1 MKKYVK
7 GIILVCAVVI
17 GLSGCGSAKNDTK
30 HSGADTETAIETEQ
44 TSGEVLLYLGNDNAD
59 GFVTETVALEAVTPE
74 QIIAALAEKKVVSDE
89 VKVLSFED
97 AGETLTLDLS
107 KEYQEYVSSYGTA
120 GELIAVGGVV
130 NTFLDAYDADT
141 ITILVE
147 GKSWDTGHAEFSG
160 PLARYPM
167 Q

>member
-1 MKKYVK
+1 MKKYLK
-7 GIILVCAVVI
+7 AMALLCAAVV
-17 GLSGCGSAKNDTK
+17 GLYGCGSTKNDTPQD
-30 HSGADTETAIETEQ
+30 GTDRDTTIGTEQ
-44 TSGEVLLYLGNDNAD
+44 ASGNITLYVGNGNAD
-59 GFVTETVALEAVTPE
+59 GFVTETVVLEAVTPE
-74 QIIAALAEKKVVSDE
+74 NIIAALAEKKVVSDE
-89 VKVLSFED
+89 VKVLAFED

-147 GKSWDTGHAEFSG
+147 GKSWDTGHAEYSG
-160 PLARYPM
+160 PLGRYPM
-167 Q
+167 E